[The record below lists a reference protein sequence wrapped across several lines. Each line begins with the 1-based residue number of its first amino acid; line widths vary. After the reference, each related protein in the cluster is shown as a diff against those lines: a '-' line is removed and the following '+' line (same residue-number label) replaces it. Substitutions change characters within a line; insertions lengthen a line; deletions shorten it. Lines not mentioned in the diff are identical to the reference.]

1 MQLSKNS
8 AVCVRERGRGA
19 WVGVEMDGLMQIEKH
34 VLLNTLIVQHYWTE
48 VRPSS
53 TYF

>member
-1 MQLSKNS
+1 MQLRKNS
-8 AVCVRERGRGA
+8 AVCVCVRGG
-19 WVGVEMDGLMQIEKH
+19 WVGVGMDGLMQIEKH

-53 TYF
+53 PYF